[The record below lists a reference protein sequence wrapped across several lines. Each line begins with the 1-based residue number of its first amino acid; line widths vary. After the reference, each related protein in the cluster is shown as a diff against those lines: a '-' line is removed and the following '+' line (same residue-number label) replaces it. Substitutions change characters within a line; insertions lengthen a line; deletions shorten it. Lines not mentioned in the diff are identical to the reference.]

1 MALEDAAAG
10 HGRDAGSSG
19 CRRCGVSRQRVGTA
33 LLHQGWHHGSH
44 PGALPP
50 LPERGAGRA
59 RTEAGSA
66 APARRG
72 ASHPPGE
79 ENAWK
84 DRTSKSKGGF
94 GERLSSPASRQ
105 PPYPS
110 PRWRLPRA
118 AAARRHPRPALR
130 RSVPRPRQEQPR
142 LGAERGDRRARL
154 PVGGGVAAVRLR
166 ARPELLGAVD
176 RRSPAAAGQSAGG
189 ASRGGLGGGPVP
201 PAAAAAATGADP
213 GEVVPPREGP
223 RSEVPPV
230 LGLRREGLF
239 GGGRPTLPA
248 AARLP
253 GAGVPRAARRGGRA
267 SAAPRRGPAAL
278 GRPVLLLLDV
288 RVVVDGERHGEVG
301 LVQLAP
307 EAGQAAHPA
316 DAGPGHGRGRSPRLA
331 RSGARGSGARSRPRS
346 RLQPSSAAAPPPAA
360 PFPGNDT
367 PSPGLRPAHVTRL
380 PAGAPCSCGG
390 WRRRGAGR
398 GERGRD
404 RTLPPRGTGSARASA
419 GAGVCRC
426 FGSRSVPGSAVA
438 RPVTGTGRARNAAPR

>member
-1 MALEDAAAG
+1 MSPVKRCCA
-10 HGRDAGSSG
+10 RDASWIPP
-19 CRRCGVSRQRVGTA
+19 RQ
-33 LLHQGWHHGSH
+33 LS
-44 PGALPP
+44 P
-50 LPERGAGRA
+50 LPDRGA

-66 APARRG
+66 VPARTG
-72 ASHPPGE
+72 AAG
-79 ENAWK
+79 AIRDAFK
-84 DRTSKSKGGF
+84 DSISKSKGGF
-94 GERLSSPASRQ
+94 GERLSPPASRQ

-130 RSVPRPRQEQPR
+130 RSVPRPRWEQPR
-142 LGAERGDRRARL
+142 LGAERGTGRARL

-176 RRSPAAAGQSAGG
+176 RRSPAAAGQGAGG

-201 PAAAAAATGADP
+201 PAAAAATGADP

-223 RSEVPPV
+223 RSEVPSV

-239 GGGRPTLPA
+239 GGGRPALPA

-253 GAGVPRAARRGGRA
+253 GGGVPRAAHRGGRA

-331 RSGARGSGARSRPRS
+331 RSGARGSAARSRPRS

-390 WRRRGAGR
+390 RRRSER
-398 GERGRD
+398 GERGRH
-404 RTLPPRGTGSARASA
+404 RTPPGSVPRLPP
-419 GAGVCRC
+419 GAPALPALLRVPVRVGAL
-426 FGSRSVPGSAVA
+426 GAALWVPGSAVA
-438 RPVTGTGRARNAAPR
+438 RPVTAPAGRGALLRASWVPLLSCTFEAAGNAED